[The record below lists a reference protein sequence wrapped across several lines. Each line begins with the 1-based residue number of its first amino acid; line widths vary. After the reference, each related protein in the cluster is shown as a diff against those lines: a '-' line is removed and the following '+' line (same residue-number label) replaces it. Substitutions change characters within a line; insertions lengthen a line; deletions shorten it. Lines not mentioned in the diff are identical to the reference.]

1 MNTEERKFWIEQ
13 LAMSDDANYRLLSL
27 LEFYVDFINE
37 EGLNDQFNEFL
48 QIKQLQQ
55 QNKMN

>member
-1 MNTEERKFWIEQ
+1 MNAEERKFWIEQ